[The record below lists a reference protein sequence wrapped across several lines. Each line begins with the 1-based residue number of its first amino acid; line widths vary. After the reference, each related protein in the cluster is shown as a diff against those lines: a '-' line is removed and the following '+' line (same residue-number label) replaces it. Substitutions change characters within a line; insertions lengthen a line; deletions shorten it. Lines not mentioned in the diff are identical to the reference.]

1 MRSGAQLVAALAFSA
16 TAVAS
21 STAFEAEDK
30 KFEWLSPRYTACE
43 GVGLAGTF
51 TTHAT
56 VTFDRKGT
64 AAVVTAIATHV
75 SSPIIGG
82 SSKKD
87 IAVRVEVVKGESVL
101 TGVSLEA
108 PKAPAV
114 IPEPG
119 PNDTRAK
126 YLPTGRSLEVPA
138 GGALR
143 FTVTPTI
150 TKPKGTCVLGTAT
163 NDAKLE

>member
-1 MRSGAQLVAALAFSA
+1 MRPSAQLVAALAFSA
-16 TAVAS
+16 IVVGSLTASA
-21 STAFEAEDK
+21 AEDK

-56 VTFDRKGT
+56 VTFDRKGA
-64 AAVVTAIATHV
+64 AAVVTGIAIHI

-87 IAVRVEVVKGESVL
+87 IAVRVEVVNGDTVL

-126 YLPTGRSLEVPA
+126 YLPMGRSLEVPA
-138 GGALR
+138 GAALR
-143 FTVTPTI
+143 FSVTPTI
-150 TKPKGTCVLGTAT
+150 TRPKGTCVLGTAT
-163 NDAKLE
+163 NEAKLE